1 MEYTH
6 PKHYEGLKFDSP
18 LNQEILKRRVEKY
31 CLKCDKFMGKE
42 HDFSE
47 CRTSDKWKNGKIIQK
62 KTCPF
67 SSVAVSIIQ
76 PQASY
81 KIDDDYKTN

>member
-6 PKHYEGLKFDSP
+6 PKHYEGLKVDTPNSQ
-18 LNQEILKRRVEKY
+18 LVARAIVEEY

-47 CRTSDKWKNGKIIQK
+47 CRTHDIWKNGRIIK
-62 KTCPF
+62 KKMCPF
-67 SSVAVSIIQ
+67 DCMAVSLIE
-76 PQASY
+76 PGMEV
-81 KIDDDYKTN
+81 KCRVEK